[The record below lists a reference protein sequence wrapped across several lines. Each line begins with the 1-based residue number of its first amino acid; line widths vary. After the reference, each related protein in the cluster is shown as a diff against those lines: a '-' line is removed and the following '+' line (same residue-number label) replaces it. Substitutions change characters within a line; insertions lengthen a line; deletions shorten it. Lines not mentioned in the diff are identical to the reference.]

1 MDGCAQFSQ
10 KGRICLKKWKWIL
23 LIALVVIILSFF
35 IFISP
40 VFSLSVKPSDVD
52 PDFPI
57 PSQSERVERSEADP
71 SWTLYEIA
79 PPLSGPQFNRYREE
93 IEKWGWKEI
102 EGEQMGRLHVFEK
115 DGKRMLAVLYGDGV
129 SLKPHKK

>member
-79 PPLSGPQFNRYREE
+79 PLSAAHSL
-93 IEKWGWKEI
+93 IDIAKKS
-102 EGEQMGRLHVFEK
+102 K
-115 DGKRMLAVLYGDGV
+115 SGDGRRSKGSKWDACM
-129 SLKPHKK
+129 SLKRTENECWRSYTATKSP